1 VPLRRHGACGRIR
14 TFTVRGLKPPPL
26 PLGYTCELMLRIG
39 APSEIRTH
47 TARVLSAMPPAVGLP
62 ARGAPYRL
70 RSCVCA
76 LPKRCPAIER
86 RERGARSIESNVHL
100 SRYKPEALPV
110 ELYGRSGAGSL
121 DRTDG
126 LRVTRAALC
135 QLSYASVKKRQMDG
149 APASHLRRAA
159 VARTPSNFWTLTM
172 SNSTAIAGQFQTQS
186 RIRARV
192 KRERQQIRKRRI
204 GKRMCARTRRE
215 QRKAHIGRGFLEVL
229 NCVWAIGPSCLSA
242 EGWPCR
248 RLIRLS

>member
-1 VPLRRHGACGRIR
+1 MPWPLGEWSERCGRIR
-14 TFTVRGLKPPPL
+14 IFTVRVLKPPPL
-26 PLGYTCELMLRIG
+26 PLGYTCEWVLRIG
-39 APSEIRTH
+39 APGEIRTH

-86 RERGARSIESNVHL
+86 RERGARSIDSNVHL

-135 QLSYASVKKRQMDG
+135 QLSYASEKKDKWTALLLRISEERQSHERRPISG
-149 APASHLRRAA
+149 RSRCQTARPSLANFKRSHAFARALSASGNRFG
-159 VARTPSNFWTLTM
+159 N
-172 SNSTAIAGQFQTQS
+172 AGS
-186 RIRARV
+186 GSAYARARGANSAKPISGV
-192 KRERQQIRKRRI
+192 N
-204 GKRMCARTRRE
+204 
-215 QRKAHIGRGFLEVL
+215 FL
-229 NCVWAIGPSCLSA
+229 
-242 EGWPCR
+242 R
-248 RLIRLS
+248 F

>member
-1 VPLRRHGACGRIR
+1 MPWPLGEWSESGGACGRIR

-26 PLGYTCELMLRIG
+26 PLGYTCGLILRIG

-86 RERGARSIESNVHL
+86 RERGARSIDSNVHL

-135 QLSYASVKKRQMDG
+135 QLSYASEKKTNGRRSCFAPPKSGSRTNAVQFLDAHDVKQHGHCWPISD
-149 APASHLRRAA
+149 A
-159 VARTPSNFWTLTM
+159 VTHS
-172 SNSTAIAGQFQTQS
+172 
-186 RIRARV
+186 RAR
-192 KRERQQIRKRRI
+192 
-204 GKRMCARTRRE
+204 
-215 QRKAHIGRGFLEVL
+215 
-229 NCVWAIGPSCLSA
+229 
-242 EGWPCR
+242 
-248 RLIRLS
+248 